1 VSGRLRSALRRPGGS
16 LLLVLLV
23 LATGTAAAIAT
34 EPPPSAGPGT
44 EAPLALTKV
53 PVARAGGSCPDP
65 AVGEATGTRVAL
77 AGTGPVERGA
87 DGTSAR
93 PGQATLSPSGGGT
106 SPVVRLQAPGSGFA
120 EVAPDTGPLLLR
132 ASARSAPGVAASQV
146 TRSTDAT
153 MRGLAGTAC
162 ALSGTDFWF
171 VGSGARVGQRGRV
184 YLTNAEPAPALV
196 DVTLYG
202 PDGPIDAPD
211 GRGVAVAAGEQQV
224 RLLDALAPGTER
236 FAVHVHARQ
245 GRVAA
250 AVRDQQVD
258 GLTPL
263 GADWL
268 PVATAPGRS
277 VVVPGVPGGA
287 GERLLQV
294 VAPGESDAI
303 VRVRL
308 VSESGA
314 FAPAG
319 LDVIEVSAG
328 SVAEVDLA
336 PFTAGEPVTVL
347 LESDAP
353 VTAGVLT
360 RLAGA
365 SGKLGEI
372 AYGAAADP
380 LTPATPGVTPEVRQG
395 ENVSSR
401 LLLTAPG
408 PDVTVDLSPLPPAT
422 GTPSEVRVPGGSQV
436 TVDLASVS
444 SDEVFAMSVVPRTG
458 PVYAVRVIDEVEE
471 RGPFITSSPVL
482 PGRYV
487 VPVPRVVADLSTGL
501 RTGS

>member
-1 VSGRLRSALRRPGGS
+1 
-16 LLLVLLV
+16 VLLV
-23 LATGTAAAIAT
+23 IATGTAAAIAT
-34 EPPPSAGPGT
+34 EPEPADGPGRDS
-44 EAPLALTKV
+44 ARPLREV
-53 PVARAGGSCPDP
+53 PVARASGACPDP
-65 AVGEATGTRVAL
+65 VAGDATGTRVGL
-77 AGTGPVERGA
+77 AGTGPVGPGA
-87 DGTSAR
+87 SRTPSR
-93 PGQATLSPSGGGT
+93 PGQAALSPSGDDAA
-106 SPVVRLQAPGSGFA
+106 PLVRLEAPAAGHADAAADG
-120 EVAPDTGPLLLR
+120 GPLLLR
-132 ASARSAPGVAASQV
+132 AVGRSAPGVAASQV

-153 MRGLAGTAC
+153 MRGLAGTGC

-171 VGSGARVGQRGRV
+171 VGSGAQVGQRGRV

-211 GRGVAVAAGEQQV
+211 GRGVAVAAGEQEI
-224 RLLDALAPGTER
+224 RLLDALSPGTER

-245 GRVAA
+245 GRVSA

-263 GADWL
+263 GVDWL
-268 PVATAPGRS
+268 PAATAPRRE

-287 GERLLQV
+287 GERMLQV

-328 SVAEVDLA
+328 SVSEVDLA
-336 PFTAGEPVTVL
+336 QFTAGEPVTVL
-347 LESDAP
+347 LESDVP

-365 SGKLGEI
+365 SGQLGEI
-372 AYGAAADP
+372 AYAAAADP
-380 LTPATPGVTPEVRQG
+380 LTPQRPGVVPEVRQG
-395 ENVSSR
+395 ENLSSR
-401 LLLTAPG
+401 LLLTSSG
-408 PDVTVDLSPLPPAT
+408 RDVTVDLAPLPPAT
-422 GTPSEVRVPGGSQV
+422 GTPTEVRVPGGSQV
-436 TVDLASVS
+436 TVDLATVS
-444 SDEVFAMSVVPRTG
+444 SAEVFAMTVTPRAG
-458 PVYAVRVIDEVEE
+458 SVYAVRQVDETEE
-471 RGPFITSSPVL
+471 RGPFVTSSPVP